1 MDSHV
6 YWELQPLGE
15 TTCGL
20 HALNCIFQ
28 GPEFRLAELQSLSK
42 ECGKL
47 ERDFL
52 SQAGVSEVEC
62 ETMALSETTGN
73 FDFMVLEK
81 ALEKKEFVCTRLH
94 VDSITEGLLDHKH
107 AFLLNIKSH
116 WVSARNIHDKWLLFD
131 SKKEKPIELVLLEF
145 LRESLAGKHTA
156 FLVKEKSGKR
166 LPVFN
171 HNKDFLTPNQKFEPL
186 NFTVE

>member
-15 TTCGL
+15 STCGL

-28 GPEFRLAELQSLSK
+28 GPEFRLADLQSLSM
-42 ECGKL
+42 ECSKL

-52 SQAGVSEVEC
+52 AQAGLSEVEC
-62 ETMALSETTGN
+62 EQMALNETTSN

-107 AFLLNIKSH
+107 AFLLNLNSH
-116 WVSARNIHDKWLLFD
+116 WVSARNIDDKWLLFD
-131 SKKEKPIELVLLEF
+131 SKKEKPTELVLLDF
-145 LRESLAGKHTA
+145 LKEKLQGKQTA
-156 FLVKEKSGKR
+156 FLFLIRTKIFWDLTKSSN
-166 LPVFN
+166 P
-171 HNKDFLTPNQKFEPL
+171 
-186 NFTVE
+186 